1 MAAKKNGEASRLTRE
16 ELQQIVDGMTA
27 GDVFSSTGGETKP
40 NEVALSIFNRAAERL
55 DYGANAIDRVGIGD
69 TTYLSDLLGEALNMG
84 SKAAGDSSQSPTSA
98 DTGDSPQS

>member
-1 MAAKKNGEASRLTRE
+1 MAAKKNGADRLTRE
-16 ELQQIVDGMTA
+16 ELQQIVNGMTA

-55 DYGANAIDRVGIGD
+55 DYGVNAIDRVGIGD

-84 SKAAGDSSQSPTSA
+84 GPKADATSQSPTSA